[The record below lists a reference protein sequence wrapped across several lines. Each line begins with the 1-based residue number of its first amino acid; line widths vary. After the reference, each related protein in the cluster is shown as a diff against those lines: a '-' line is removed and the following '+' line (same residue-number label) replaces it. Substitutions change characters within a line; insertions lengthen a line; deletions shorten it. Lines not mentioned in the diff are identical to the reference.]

1 MEYTKIG
8 VIIKPHG
15 LKGEVAVKSE
25 PGIVGRYSEFKSVF
39 LSLSG
44 AYVPYVIESLAALNK
59 DKLKLKLLGLN
70 SASDAELMRGNE
82 LFQLTKLLGVE
93 KQMDLTGF
101 SIILENGDVVGMIDE
116 VIENQAQILLVVLTN
131 DDEVLIPLVDD
142 FIVEVDS
149 KKRQITLD
157 LPEGLLEL

>member
-25 PGIVGRYSEFKSVF
+25 PGIVGRYTEFKSIF
-39 LSLSG
+39 LSMG
-44 AYVPYVIESLAALNK
+44 GTYVPYIIESQASLNK
-59 DKLKLKLLGLN
+59 DKLKLKLSGLN
-70 SASDAELMRGNE
+70 SASDAEMMRGNE

-101 SIILENGDVVGMIDE
+101 SIILESGFFVGVIDE
-116 VIENQAQILLVVLTN
+116 VIENQAQVLLAVLRN

-142 FIVEVDS
+142 FIVAVDS

-157 LPEGLLEL
+157 LPEGLLDL